1 MAPVVVSATV
11 PSTMGKK
18 LVNASLNGKDDDVG
32 QLLNTA
38 TAEEVNWQDEVKL
51 SFFDDLLVPHY
62 QQFIRHFLK
71 YSHIIWL
78 FLYRMDIRLFSGHP
92 GWGTPKQ

>member
-38 TAEEVNWQDEVKL
+38 TSEEVNWQEEVKL
-51 SFFDDLLVPHY
+51 CH
-62 QQFIRHFLK
+62 R
-71 YSHIIWL
+71 WL
-78 FLYRMDIRLFSGHP
+78 FLSAMYTF
-92 GWGTPKQ
+92 